1 MTTEVIFVELKLYE
15 TNLTKLV
22 TTYEIA
28 HQNYLDSISQKN
40 IDASKIY
47 LNQMNDLNQ
56 EIMLLMG
63 EISQNITKLN
73 NDDKYTKYK
82 SEIAQKTTDL
92 NALYQK
98 MQVDEQT
105 IKGLMHDLIDLDGK
119 NQTYQLQHAMNRSH
133 ITFYLILLWVIIYVF
148 IRLSAAIIT
157 GGTEPIPY
165 ETTIL
170 FLAIGVLV
178 VLYWNN
184 VAEWTSSVKIK
195 AGSVT
200 TSVYNNLLN

>member
-1 MTTEVIFVELKLYE
+1 
-15 TNLTKLV
+15 
-22 TTYEIA
+22 
-28 HQNYLDSISQKN
+28 
-40 IDASKIY
+40 
-47 LNQMNDLNQ
+47 
-56 EIMLLMG
+56 
-63 EISQNITKLN
+63 
-73 NDDKYTKYK
+73 
-82 SEIAQKTTDL
+82 
-92 NALYQK
+92 
-98 MQVDEQT
+98 
-105 IKGLMHDLIDLDGK
+105 
-119 NQTYQLQHAMNRSH
+119 MNRSH